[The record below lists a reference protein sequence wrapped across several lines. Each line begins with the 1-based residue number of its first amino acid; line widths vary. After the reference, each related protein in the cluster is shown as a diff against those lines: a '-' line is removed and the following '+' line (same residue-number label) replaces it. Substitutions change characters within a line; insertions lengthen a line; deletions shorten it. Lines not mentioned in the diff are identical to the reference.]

1 MKAYQW
7 LTLSTAI
14 GITRFEGLLFTS
26 TRQIVSPS
34 TPQAAVTAPR
44 ADSANSL
51 GREAKGCNGPLKSAA
66 AP

>member
-34 TPQAAVTAPR
+34 TPQAAVAVPR
-44 ADSANSL
+44 ADPATSL
-51 GREAKGCNGPLKSAA
+51 AREAKGRNSPSKSGA